1 MGRCFLG
8 LKSGAVIQ
16 EGMRWPE
23 QRSNKVIKI
32 VHDFSA
38 VYKKSGRAVRLE
50 KSGAG

>member
-23 QRSNKVIKI
+23 QRSNKVLKI
-32 VHDFSA
+32 VHDFSV
-38 VYKKSGRAVRLE
+38 VYKSGRGVRLE
-50 KSGAG
+50 KSEVG